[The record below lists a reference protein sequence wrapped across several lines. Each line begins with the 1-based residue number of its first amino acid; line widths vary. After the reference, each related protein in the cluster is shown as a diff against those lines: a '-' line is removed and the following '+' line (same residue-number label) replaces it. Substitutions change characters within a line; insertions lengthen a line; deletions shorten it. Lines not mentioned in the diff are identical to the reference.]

1 MSIDMHSFF
10 SFFPLPLICKLMQTA
25 TSRKKAKKLIATE
38 EVSYQQENEGEL
50 QKKKKNERSKTA
62 IPTET
67 FIVYNDDDDDDGR
80 GQLSMLQ

>member
-50 QKKKKNERSKTA
+50 QKKKNERSKTA